1 MVQGVTFVNRSQTG
15 PRLWPMHDPL
25 MQEPFKEIAHQPNRG
40 NRQPFPPNHVID
52 VARLEV
58 DRHQSDGVD
67 DQDMNIAIL
76 PTGDPRAAGL
86 AELKLFLRHHW
97 SSPLRIDTLAP
108 SAAVDG
114 RRRGPST

>member
-1 MVQGVTFVNRSQTG
+1 F
-15 PRLWPMHDPL
+15 L
-25 MQEPFKEIAHQPNRG
+25 
-40 NRQPFPPNHVID
+40 PNHVID
-52 VARLEV
+52 VARVEV